1 MHFSIKIV
9 YSSIK
14 IVCISPSKLYVFPHL
29 SFKGP
34 VSILPLP
41 LLSSPDFCCDTR
53 PQTDPRLNT
62 LSFLCEDRL
71 NKTTTEAKWL
81 NSNVSWRKF
90 IWWDVRHILYHWWWL
105 RDDGLSNNDKCWCK
119 EGGGIDQ
126 WLREDQEQLWRLF
139 QAGSVGS
146 HHLSNLM
153 NYVWK
158 EEKFTKTPN
167 DSKYTAIME
176 ASARRIT
183 KCTYIEFIVSIA
195 ITKML
200 NETKCEWWDKCW

>member
-1 MHFSIKIV
+1 MTRGRSGTIIKTFPSRLCGK
-9 YSSIK
+9 SS
-14 IVCISPSKLYVFPHL
+14 
-29 SFKGP
+29 SF
-34 VSILPLP
+34 
-41 LLSSPDFCCDTR
+41 
-53 PQTDPRLNT
+53 
-62 LSFLCEDRL
+62 
-71 NKTTTEAKWL
+71 
-81 NSNVSWRKF
+81 
-90 IWWDVRHILYHWWWL
+90 
-105 RDDGLSNNDKCWCK
+105 
-119 EGGGIDQ
+119 
-126 WLREDQEQLWRLF
+126 
-139 QAGSVGS
+139 
-146 HHLSNLM
+146 LM